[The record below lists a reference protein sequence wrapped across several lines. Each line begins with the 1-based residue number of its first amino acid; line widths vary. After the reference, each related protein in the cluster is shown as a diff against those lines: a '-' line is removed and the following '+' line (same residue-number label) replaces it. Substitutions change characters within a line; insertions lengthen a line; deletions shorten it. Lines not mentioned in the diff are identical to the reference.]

1 MAWRWVTLAGVRAIH
16 NQQLMRFGGGEGVRD
31 DGLLFSALVRPEN
44 LVAYDAPDAA
54 TLAASYAFGIAR
66 NHPFIDGNKRAAL
79 VTAATFLIKN
89 GFELVASEADATL
102 TFMALAAGEL
112 SEAQLADWMRQ
123 HMSAL

>member
-54 TLAASYAFGIAR
+54 ALAASYAFGIAR

-89 GFELVASEADATL
+89 AFELVAGEADATL

-112 SEAQLADWMRQ
+112 SEAQLANWIRQ

>member
-31 DGLLFSALVRPEN
+31 DGLLLSALARPEN

-54 TLAASYAFGIAR
+54 ALAASYAFGIAR

-89 GFELVASEADATL
+89 AFELVAGEADATL
-102 TFMALAAGEL
+102 IFMALAAGEL
-112 SEAQLADWMRQ
+112 SEAQLANWIRQ